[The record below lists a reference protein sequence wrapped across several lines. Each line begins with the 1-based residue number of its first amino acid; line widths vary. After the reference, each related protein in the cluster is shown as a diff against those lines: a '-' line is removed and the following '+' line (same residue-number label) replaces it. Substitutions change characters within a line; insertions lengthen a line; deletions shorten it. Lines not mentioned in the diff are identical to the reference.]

1 MLRGFPIVVAMMI
14 TFSGYSQVLKKL
26 SWSACMMDCKD
37 DSTRVKEIN
46 EVKGTTFIKL
56 FTHAN
61 CAGNFDGEVKRKEGK
76 VDLIFWIKPTLV
88 KKKNGEIVEILET
101 ADCDCPF
108 EVSFEIG
115 DLKNITI
122 DSILVNG
129 RSIRDMNKYPE
140 RFKTFR

>member
-1 MLRGFPIVVAMMI
+1 MLRGFLIVGGMMVV
-14 TFSGYSQVLKKL
+14 FAGYSQVLKKL
-26 SWSACMMDCKD
+26 SYSACMMECKD
-37 DSTRVKEIN
+37 DSTSVKEIN

-56 FTHAN
+56 LTHAN
-61 CAGNFDGEVKRKEGK
+61 CAGNFDGEVKRRGGK
-76 VDLIFWIKPTLV
+76 VDLIFWIKPTII

-108 EVSFEIG
+108 EVSFEIS
-115 DLKNITI
+115 DLKNIGI